1 MKALFISILLLSTQA
16 YANTA
21 FDTLR
26 DAFNNA
32 SAPAK
37 LQDFEYG
44 RWKGCAFADVMNPQM
59 TRSTQVRTLQ
69 YMTAPGQGPLFPGD
83 NDYRIDV
90 FYDYSIDRNL
100 VSFFRNS
107 RIEEDGVN
115 FRQSLDGPP
124 WRHMNIYGRVD
135 QDMLFFFVELS
146 NYSGPQAPMYPQV
159 YGYCWNDPVNN
170 GKPGDDKDKDNGSDD
185 GEVPLPKPN

>member
-1 MKALFISILLLSTQA
+1 MKALLISILLLGTQA

-32 SAPAK
+32 STPATI
-37 LQDFEYG
+37 QDFEYG
-44 RWKGCAFADVMNPQM
+44 HWKGCAFSDIGSPQL
-59 TRSTQVRTLQ
+59 TRATQVRTLQ

-90 FYDYSIDRNL
+90 FYDYSIDQNI
-100 VSFFRNS
+100 VSFFNSS

-115 FRQSLDGPP
+115 FRQVLDGPP
-124 WRHMNIYGRVD
+124 WRHMNIYGRTG
-135 QDMLFFFVELS
+135 QDMMFFYVEIS
-146 NYSGPQAPMYPQV
+146 NMYGPQAPMYPRV
-159 YGYCWNDPVNN
+159 YGYCWNDPTNN
-170 GKPGDDKDKDNGSDD
+170 GDPGDKPDDGTDD